1 MAGVAGTAAS
11 QTGCGPAA
19 TPWNEDFDSYG
30 NGATLMPA
38 CWAASHNYDLGPRPH
53 LDTTQHHSGTTS
65 LMLYSGT
72 LSGSHY
78 SMAIGPEADVDLT
91 EDYYIRFQYYAATT
105 AVALEVGVCDDTGRY
120 TRHFVPLDTLHAAQG
135 GRWQEV
141 MVDLA
146 AYSGTGRRVAFRL
159 QRALQVEASS
169 CYIDDL
175 RLEGCGTS
183 APTVTHLGHNSLT
196 VSWERY
202 GSGAIRL
209 EYNGTVVADAV
220 SPLTLTGLQPLTEY
234 TIGVGCAGGTMQQTT
249 VSTLAGAG
257 LTAAYYEPFASGTL
271 PEGWLAPTACQPI
284 VEQGSLTL
292 GDSCLAV
299 LPLTAEDNPFLGL
312 RGIRFSMLHQDVFI
326 PQLQGALDA
335 AGSVRELHP
344 EWFEEGSPLHLII
357 PMVSKAEEIL
367 QVRALL
373 SSLDSDYGRLLELG
387 IMIETP
393 AAVLDASAL
402 AAESDFFSVGTN
414 DLTQYIMAADR
425 GNASVGY
432 LYDSFAPPVRRALEL
447 TVRAAHDA
455 KIPVGICGE
464 MASDPR
470 ATGILIDLGF
480 DSLSLSRLEAIQ

>member
-1 MAGVAGTAAS
+1 MIVSGPAFIWRRSASQSAVRSFDEAFDLVRSDLSRQAESNPVFAAHLEMLDDPMLRDAVQEGLQSGLAPSDALDAARDGIVAMFEGIDDEYLRARADDVRDIFGRLRAAMAGESSGGQVQMPGGCILVAEELLPSDTALI
-11 QTGCGPAA
+11 
-19 TPWNEDFDSYG
+19 DFKALGGILCHKGSSTSHVCIIARAKG
-30 NGATLMPA
+30 VPIQVGADI
-38 CWAASHNYDLGPRPH
+38 SDIKDG
-53 LDTTQHHSGTTS
+53 DTVQVDDP
-65 LMLYSGT
+65 
-72 LSGSHY
+72 LSGSLQSIASRARASGLKVY
-78 SMAIGPEADVDLT
+78 VNAANLDEIRSGLAAGAEGVGIFRTEFLFLNRSSMPSRE
-91 EDYYIRFQYYAATT
+91 E
-105 AVALEVGVCDDTGRY
+105 
-120 TRHFVPLDTLHAAQG
+120 HAAIYRESLLACA
-135 GRWQEV
+135 GR
-141 MVDLA
+141 
-146 AYSGTGRRVAFRL
+146 
-159 QRALQVEASS
+159 
-169 CYIDDL
+169 
-175 RLEGCGTS
+175 
-183 APTVTHLGHNSLT
+183 
-196 VSWERY
+196 
-202 GSGAIRL
+202 
-209 EYNGTVVADAV
+209 
-220 SPLTLTGLQPLTEY
+220 PLTLRTMD
-234 TIGVGCAGGTMQQTT
+234 IGGDKD
-249 VSTLAGAG
+249 
-257 LTAAYYEPFASGTL
+257 L
-271 PEGWLAPTACQPI
+271 PY
-284 VEQGSLTL
+284 
-292 GDSCLAV
+292 

-344 EWFEEGSPLHLII
+344 EWFEEGSPMHLII

-393 AAVLDASAL
+393 AAVLDAPAL

-470 ATGILIDLGF
+470 ATGILIDIGF